1 MEEVDLSFAFLGN
14 VVKAEISKAGGGGNG
29 KTRSFSR
36 DTTRIGNDGGEEG
49 EGIIDGRTAE
59 SKDKGV
65 VTRAELIN
73 NIFYA

>member
-14 VVKAEISKAGGGGNG
+14 VMKAEISKAGGGGNG

-36 DTTRIGNDGGEEG
+36 DTTRIGNDGGEG